1 MKVLGMRCSNSDFT
15 FAIIDGDKK
24 NPEIVVAT
32 KRAFPKNFSEGER
45 LHWFH
50 QELTAI
56 FADNKPDVIT
66 LKGPEPSVKR
76 SNALDSRLHNEAI
89 VFLVATANGIAP
101 VSKKVSSTIAKDLGL
116 KGKGSYLKTKLDTSP
131 VDNFDSYSD
140 KEQEAILAG
149 WSSM

>member
-1 MKVLGMRCSNSDFT
+1 MKVLGIRCSNSDFT
-15 FAIIDGDKK
+15 YAIIDGDKES
-24 NPEIVVAT
+24 PEVVMVNRT
-32 KRAFPKNFSEGER
+32 AFPKNFSEGER

-50 QELTAI
+50 QELNGILT
-56 FADNKPDVIT
+56 DSKPDVIT
-66 LKGPEPSVKR
+66 LRGPEPMVKR

-89 VFLVATANGIAP
+89 VFLAATANGISS

-131 VDNFDSYSD
+131 IDNFEGYST
-140 KEQEAILAG
+140 KEKESILAG